1 VIEMSTNDDTC
12 DNCGHVG
19 LEFSRD
25 MGNAGYFCGEC
36 GKFAQAEK
44 VEDSG
49 SEADFGT
56 KDKQESW
63 EERFDHNFTGTANII
78 TDFKAYVKSEIQE
91 TEKRVSELERNKPV
105 TFADLTIETKMIDMS
120 EQAEKVEDKSWEDEF
135 KTKMHYPCERVGGEC
150 NICPETQCYYK
161 DQIKFIK
168 SLLETEKQK
177 AVEEVFDI
185 LITDYYDGI
194 STVDGLREKLKAKY
208 KE

>member
-1 VIEMSTNDDTC
+1 MSANDD
-12 DNCGHVG
+12 
-19 LEFSRD
+19 
-25 MGNAGYFCGEC
+25 
-36 GKFAQAEK
+36 KK

-49 SEADFGT
+49 TEADFGT
-56 KDKQESW
+56 KDNQELNQWADMMPVHEDKQEW

-168 SLLETEKQK
+168 SLLEAEKKK
-177 AVEEVFDI
+177 AVEEALEDI
-185 LITDYYDGI
+185 FWQLSNIVDMTDDRDQEAI
-194 STVDGLREKLKAKY
+194 NELKAKY
-208 KE
+208 KGE